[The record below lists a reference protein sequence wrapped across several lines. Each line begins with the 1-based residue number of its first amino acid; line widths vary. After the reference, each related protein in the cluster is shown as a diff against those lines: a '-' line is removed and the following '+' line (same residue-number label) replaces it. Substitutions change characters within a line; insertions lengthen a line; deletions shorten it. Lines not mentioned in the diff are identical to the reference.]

1 MGGQSNSF
9 LHLTLATLIF
19 SIKRYLFKSDSLE
32 NVLNEQCDAL
42 QNIRIKNWLLAIQHK
57 QVQALKV
64 EKWPKLPWF
73 TVPRRCQAATYEVI
87 GL

>member
-42 QNIRIKNWLLAIQHK
+42 QNIRIKKLASSYPTQ
-57 QVQALKV
+57 
-64 EKWPKLPWF
+64 
-73 TVPRRCQAATYEVI
+73 TSTST
-87 GL
+87 